1 MSFTALQKNYS
12 KIVDS
17 ALHLFLKDE
26 SIPQLLSESMAY
38 SLFAGGKRLRP
49 GLLLASCELLSGDIN
64 TAIPFACAIEMIH
77 TYSLIHDDLP
87 SMDNDDYR
95 RGKLTN
101 HKVYGEGQAILAGD
115 GLLSYAFEIMS
126 SELSMNNSLNLIK
139 ATKRISECIGVKGMV
154 AGQCLD
160 LYYEAKNVKDENV
173 LEQIH
178 SLKTS
183 AMLQASIEAGAYC
196 ANATE
201 EEIAALQCFGKAY
214 GMLFQITDDILDLTG
229 SKKEMGKTIGKDE
242 SSGKLTFPFVYG
254 LEKSKE
260 LANIE
265 YERAKSA
272 ISVFGEKADYFLSLL
287 DFTISR
293 AN

>member
-1 MSFTALQKNYS
+1 MSFTALQENYS
-12 KIVDS
+12 NIIDS
-17 ALHLFLKDE
+17 ELRLFLENKN
-26 SIPQLLSESMAY
+26 IPRLLSESMAY

-49 GLLLASCELLSGDIN
+49 GLLMASCELLCGDMD

-87 SMDNDDYR
+87 AMDNDDFR

-115 GLLSYAFEIMS
+115 GLLSYAFEIMLNEIAKS
-126 SELSMNNSLNLIK
+126 NSLSLIK
-139 ATKRISECIGVKGMV
+139 AAKRISECIGVKGMV

-160 LYYEAKNVKDENV
+160 LYYEAKNIKDETILN
-173 LEQIH
+173 QIH

-183 AMLQASIEAGAYC
+183 ALLQASIEAGAYC
-196 ANATE
+196 ADAAE
-201 EEIAALQCFGKAY
+201 YEIEVLRSFGKAY

-229 SKKEMGKTIGKDE
+229 SQAETGKTMGKDE
-242 SSGKLTFPFVYG
+242 SSGKLTFPSVYG
-254 LEKSKE
+254 LEKTKE
-260 LANIE
+260 LAVKE
-265 YERAKSA
+265 YEKAKNE
-272 ISVFGEKADYFLSLL
+272 ISVFGEKAEYFINLL
-287 DFTISR
+287 DFTVSR